1 MTDLKLIAL
10 DAEDLAV
17 LSAHLQDAVVRV
29 GDLAWLPREGRFA
42 AMLSRFDWAAAIG
55 AGTRRRTKRQIR
67 RRTALRFERVK
78 AARVQN
84 IDLKSRSQVLSLL
97 AIQYEAASDVG
108 GAVTLVFAGGAAIR
122 LEVECIEGE
131 MRDLGGAWRARAV
144 PDHGSADD
152 EHEHAQPGQ
161 DTGNGKR
168 QG

>member
-17 LSAHLQDAVVRV
+17 LSAHLQDAVVRIE
-29 GDLAWLPREGRFA
+29 DMAWLPRQGRFA
-42 AMLSRFDWAAAIG
+42 AMLSRFDWVAAVG
-55 AGTRRRTKRQIR
+55 AGTRSGARRQIR

-84 IDLKSRSQVLSLL
+84 VDLKAKTQVLSLL
-97 AIQYEAASDVG
+97 AIQYEAATDVG
-108 GAVTLVFAGGAAIR
+108 GAITLVFAGGAAIR

-144 PDHGSADD
+144 PDHGAAEPDVETSSR
-152 EHEHAQPGQ
+152 EQPG
-161 DTGNGKR
+161 TGKP